1 MKIKDE
7 IARLKNL
14 AEKTIPI
21 KKKLFGQQCK
31 EYCFLY
37 KSIYNTFKN
46 PNMKIIAVYG
56 TTNVYVDRLEYID
69 MLHDLALLRYK
80 FSRKKFK
87 GYVKNEK
94 RA

>member
-1 MKIKDE
+1 
-7 IARLKNL
+7 
-14 AEKTIPI
+14 
-21 KKKLFGQQCK
+21 
-31 EYCFLY
+31 
-37 KSIYNTFKN
+37 
-46 PNMKIIAVYG
+46 MKIIAVYG

-87 GYVKNEK
+87 GYVRNEK